1 MGLGSKIRSIAS
13 RLFEVEPH
21 ERLKLF
27 LLTAAFFLVISAY
40 TIAQALKDTF
50 FLNMVGKEYQ
60 PIAKTVV
67 MVVLIPAI
75 FLYSKLVDRLRR
87 HQLLCFFSLLFGSVG
102 LVFTYLLGHEA
113 IGLPNTHVGPH
124 RLFGW
129 IFYFFVE
136 GYSPFLVSVF
146 WAFANSV
153 FSSEEAKK
161 NYGLMVAGSKLGGLM
176 SAYLGWFV
184 FSYGLP
190 SVYSRVADIRL
201 HQYVYGLSSFVLL
214 IVPTIIL
221 LLMKKVPHRYLH
233 GYEAAYQLEK
243 DKKRTHKESVGAFA
257 GLRVLIEQPYVMGIF
272 GMVYFYEV
280 VSTILSYVR
289 LGVAEKQAT
298 TLSGVSAYL
307 LVIMIPAHAIGLFI
321 SLFGVREMLQQ
332 LGTRICLMIIPVFC
346 GTVLAYILLDGSP
359 YVFAMAYALLKS
371 VNLAFSWPVRESLY
385 IPTTKEIK
393 FKSKSWIDAFGSKF
407 AKASGGAFNWTSGQ
421 LAASLVM
428 PFHAFFFAGIIG
440 VWFTTA
446 YLLGRRYERAVANDE
461 VIGLETSE
469 G

>member
-27 LLTAAFFLVISAY
+27 LLTTAFFLVISGY
-40 TIAQALKDTF
+40 TIAQALKDVF
-50 FLNMVGKEYQ
+50 FVHMVGKEYQ
-60 PIAKTVV
+60 PIAKAAV
-67 MVVLIPAI
+67 MIVLIPAI
-75 FLYSKLVDRLRR
+75 FLYSRLVDKLRR
-87 HQLLCFFSLLFGSVG
+87 HQLLSFFSLFFGVIG
-102 LVFTYLLGHEA
+102 LVFTYLLGHEV
-113 IGLPNTHVGPH
+113 IGLPNTNIGPH

-146 WAFANSV
+146 WAFANSI

-176 SAYLGWFV
+176 SAYCAYFV
-184 FSYGLP
+184 FSIGLP
-190 SVYSRVADIRL
+190 SAYSYAADVRL
-201 HQYVYGLSSFVLL
+201 HQYVYGVSSLVLL
-214 IVPTIIL
+214 IVPIIIL

-233 GYEAAYQLEK
+233 GYEAAYQVEK
-243 DKKRTHKESVGAFA
+243 DKKRTGKESVGAFA
-257 GLRVLIEQPYVMGIF
+257 GLRMLVEQPYVMGIF

-280 VSTILSYVR
+280 ISTILSYLR
-289 LGVAEKQAT
+289 LGVAEKHAH
-298 TLSGVSAYL
+298 TLSGFSAYL
-307 LVIMIPAHAIGLFI
+307 FGIMIPAHAIGLLI
-321 SLFGVREMLQQ
+321 SLFGVRELLKQ
-332 LGTRICLMIIPVFC
+332 LGTRICLMVIPLFC
-346 GTVLAYILLDGSP
+346 GALLVYLLLDGSP
-359 YVFAMAYALLKS
+359 YVFGMAYALLKS

-407 AKASGGAFNWTSGQ
+407 AKASGGAFNWTSSQ
-421 LAASLVM
+421 LAATLVM

-440 VWFTTA
+440 AWFTTA
-446 YLLGRRYERAVANDE
+446 YFLGRRYDRAVANDE
-461 VIGLETSE
+461 VVGLESSE
-469 G
+469 